1 MAFAAWLAIVV
12 PSMLAGLAV
21 LWLLAGYYHLRYYVR
36 RRHEP
41 ETWKCQPRRFLTGQQ
56 QRQAILLS
64 NMNLA
69 IGGLVSGSF
78 IYAMKHGF
86 SPPLY
91 FSVRAYGWLYTAAS
105 TALLFVLVDG
115 LGYYAHRL
123 LHTRPLFRHVHHWHH
138 RYVATAPFAVVAM
151 HPVEF
156 LFFQAAT
163 FLPLFVIP
171 FHYLSVI
178 AVLVYTLAFNI
189 VDHSGVR
196 LRSRLPWQVPT
207 AFHDDHHLHFHV
219 NFGQHLTLWDRL
231 HGTLRRV
238 NRRYG
243 VNVFGGKG
251 EPAEQDVAPGPGDFV
266 RY

>member
-1 MAFAAWLAIVV
+1 MDWGAWLAIVV
-12 PSMLAGLAV
+12 PSMLAGLAI
-21 LWLLAGYYHLRYYVR
+21 LWIIGGYYHLRYYVR

-41 ETWKCQPRRFLTGQQ
+41 ETWKCQPRRFLTGPQ
-56 QRQAILLS
+56 QRQAIVLTHL
-64 NMNLA
+64 NLA
-69 IGGLVSGSF
+69 IGGLISGSF

-91 FSVRAYGWLYTAAS
+91 FRVRDHGSVYTLAS
-105 TALLFVLVDG
+105 SALLFVLVDG

-123 LHTRPLFRHVHHWHH
+123 LHARPLFRRVHHWHH

-163 FLPLFVIP
+163 FLPLFFIP
-171 FHYLSVI
+171 FHYLAVI
-178 AVLVYTLAFNI
+178 AVLVYILAFNI

-196 LRSRLPWQVPT
+196 LQSRLPWQAPS

-238 NRRYG
+238 DRRYG
-243 VNVFGGKG
+243 AEVFGGKG
-251 EPAEQDVAPGPGDFV
+251 QPQDQGPAAPGGFV